1 MKGSKTEKYEMT
13 VMVNHFLPKN
23 VRLIEELSFTYL
35 TVIFTLKNL
44 IFVNV
49 A

>member
-1 MKGSKTEKYEMT
+1 MT
-13 VMVNHFLPKN
+13 VTVNLFLPKN
-23 VRLIEELSFTYL
+23 VRLIEELSFMYL

-44 IFVNV
+44 TFVNV